1 MTLFVYADSF
11 SFSHNRQ
18 RRVTKNNDER
28 PILFR
33 QTGLRNSA
41 EGVSSHN
48 NNEIEKPGKNRLLV
62 FGLGN
67 IGTLL
72 AQRSTSIDQDDR
84 TPFFDSVFGTTRGG
98 AKDIDGIRAINF
110 ESYQEL
116 EDIIPSCTHIL
127 ITIPPVDHSSGL
139 DKNDNATFGGGR
151 PKFCDP
157 VLNQSNLSIQNLIPA
172 NTWIGYVSS
181 TSVYGNHDGEWVN
194 EDSEVKCKPG
204 TKGELYYRAENEWRK
219 AAQTYSWK
227 LHIFRSS
234 GLYGDERS
242 AIHTIRKRGAGLD
255 PVDKVAKSNQ
265 GKSNKSF
272 PTSRIHEEDVSR
284 AILSAMVCEGLESCG
299 NCLWNL
305 ADDDPAPRTEV
316 MEFGTQL
323 LVESNLLPPKKVD
336 SNQSSRIPQ
345 QSERAR
351 RRLTDRKRVG
361 NHRLKDLLLPDGKL
375 IYPTYREGLQSVL
388 DCNRKEWTSD
398 AASE

>member
-1 MTLFVYADSF
+1 M
-11 SFSHNRQ
+11 
-18 RRVTKNNDER
+18 
-28 PILFR
+28 LFR
-33 QTGLRNSA
+33 QTGLQNSVK
-41 EGVSSHN
+41 GVSSHT
-48 NNEIEKPGKNRLLV
+48 NNEIEKPEKNRLLV

-84 TPFFDSVFGTTRGG
+84 IPFFDSVFGTTRGG

-116 EDIIPSCTHIL
+116 EDIIPSCSHIL

-139 DKNDNATFGGGR
+139 EKNDNSTFGGGR

-157 VLNQSNLSIQNLIPA
+157 VLNQPNLSIQNLIPA

-181 TSVYGNHDGEWVN
+181 TSVYGNHDGEWVD

-219 AAQTYSWK
+219 AAQTYGWK
-227 LHIFRSS
+227 LHVFRSS
-234 GLYGDERS
+234 GLYGDGRS

-255 PVDKVAKSNQ
+255 PVDKVATPDQ
-265 GKSNKSF
+265 GKSKRSF

-316 MEFGTQL
+316 MVFGAQL
-323 LVESNLLPPKKVD
+323 LVESNLLPPRKVD
-336 SNQSSRIPQ
+336 SNQSSRNFQ

-388 DCNRKEWTSD
+388 SFNRKEWASD
-398 AASE
+398 ADSE